1 MLAIRVH
8 SSRNY
13 RLSPESSEYT
23 FTSVYK
29 DTNPDIV
36 QCIYTHSSVLLLSCA
51 QLFAMVW
58 TVALQAPLSMG
69 FFRQEYWSGLPF
81 PTPGDLPDAGIEPTS
96 LVSPALAGRFF
107 TNCAIWQNAPG
118 KMQYSIF
125 FADLASRYLFC
136 LNSCSSHK

>member
-81 PTPGDLPDAGIEPTS
+81 PPLGDLPDPGIEPATPVFPAFQVDSLPTEPSRKPSEDTHPKSTTS
-96 LVSPALAGRFF
+96 LPCVILAALQLP
-107 TNCAIWQNAPG
+107 CWL
-118 KMQYSIF
+118 M
-125 FADLASRYLFC
+125 
-136 LNSCSSHK
+136 